1 MEDYTPKVS
10 VIEPFGPAIEH
21 TKQVLFRP
29 FDLER
34 WLALGFC
41 AWLASFG
48 SGGGSGGKFE
58 WRENMGDP
66 REFFSRA
73 QEYVLANL
81 AWIGPLVL
89 LGMALGIAFW
99 IMITWLSS
107 RGRFMFLNNVIHNS
121 TEVRRP
127 WSLFREYAHSLFL
140 FRLVLDVI
148 GMLAVGA
155 ILAGSALLAIPMWQA
170 SGPASLWILLFLI
183 PLFVIAMLA
192 FALVKIFTTD
202 FVLPI
207 MLLRSTYCVPAWQ
220 DFKLLL
226 FSNPGR
232 LILYLLFKIAL
243 NLAIGA
249 ILFLLAV
256 LTCCC
261 AACVMALPYIGTVLL
276 LPIHVFKRA
285 YSLHYLRQ
293 YGPAYDVFAPRAN
306 PSPETESPMT
316 E

>member
-1 MEDYTPKVS
+1 
-10 VIEPFGPAIEH
+10 
-21 TKQVLFRP
+21 
-29 FDLER
+29 
-34 WLALGFC
+34 
-41 AWLASFG
+41 
-48 SGGGSGGKFE
+48 
-58 WRENMGDP
+58 
-66 REFFSRA
+66 
-73 QEYVLANL
+73 
-81 AWIGPLVL
+81 
-89 LGMALGIAFW
+89 
-99 IMITWLSS
+99 
-107 RGRFMFLNNVIHNS
+107 
-121 TEVRRP
+121 
-127 WSLFREYAHSLFL
+127 
-140 FRLVLDVI
+140 
-148 GMLAVGA
+148 
-155 ILAGSALLAIPMWQA
+155 MWQA
-170 SGPASLWILLFLI
+170 SGPAALWVLALLI
-183 PLFVIAMLA
+183 PLFIIAALA

-306 PSPETESPMT
+306 PSPEAESPVT

>member
-1 MEDYTPKVS
+1 MENYAPEVS

-66 REFFSRA
+66 REYFSQA
-73 QEYVLANL
+73 QGYVLANL
-81 AWIGPLVL
+81 AWIVPLVL
-89 LGMALGIAFW
+89 LAMALGIAIW

-107 RGRFMFLNNVIHNS
+107 RGKFMFLNNVIHN
-121 TEVRRP
+121 TAEVKRP
-127 WSLFREYAHSLFL
+127 WSMFREYAHSLFL
-140 FRLVLDVI
+140 FHLVLDVL
-148 GMLAVGA
+148 GFLAIGA
-155 ILAGSALLAIPMWQA
+155 IMAGSAFLCIAMWQA
-170 SGPASLWILLFLI
+170 SGPASLWILVLLI
-183 PLFVIAMLA
+183 PLFIIAGLA
-192 FALVKIFTTD
+192 FALIKIFTTD
-202 FVLPI
+202 FVLPT

-220 DFKLLL
+220 DFKGLLS
-226 FSNPGR
+226 SNPGR

-256 LTCCC
+256 LTCGCACC
-261 AACVMALPYIGTVLL
+261 IMALPYIGTVLL

-306 PSPETESPMT
+306 PAPDAESPVT